1 MPVVEAAR
9 VLCVSALAVGLVLL
23 PPGPQAHAELVATAD
38 AVAAASGAGAA
49 RDRLAGWLARDDVA
63 RELERLGIAPEEA
76 RRRVSALSDG
86 EAAALAE
93 RIDQAPAGAGF
104 GSVVLVVAIVV
115 AFFVLTDALGVTD
128 VFPWVSDVRN

>member
-9 VLCVSALAVGLVLL
+9 VLCASALAVGLVLL
-23 PPGPQAHAELVATAD
+23 PPGPRARAELVATAD

-49 RDRLAGWLARDDVA
+49 RARLAGWLARDDVA
-63 RELERLGIAPEEA
+63 REIERLGIAPEEA
-76 RRRVSALSDG
+76 RRRVTALSDG
-86 EAAALAE
+86 EVTALAE

-128 VFPWVSDVRN
+128 VFPWVSDVRK